1 MISVALVEDFPLM
14 LAAVKNLLAEDPELH
29 VVATAAHGK
38 ELDGL
43 LAAHPVDVL
52 LLDLGMATGYFEPI
66 SAIKRTLERY
76 PALKIIV
83 LTSSEAVAYV
93 RDVIK
98 AGAHGYLLKDD
109 VETLDLPL
117 KIKTVVQG
125 ERVFSARIESL
136 LYNNHLARPLLFAEE
151 QCRILRLMAQG
162 CGNEQEMARE
172 TGLAPDQVAYHVTV
186 LYARLKIPG
195 AFLHNP
201 THRRAAV
208 LKALEWGLIP
218 ALRAEETRREP
229 NS

>member
-14 LAAVKNLLAEDPELH
+14 LAAVKNLLAEDPDLR

-66 SAIKRTLERY
+66 SAIKRVRESY
-76 PALKIIV
+76 PALKILV
-83 LTSSEAVAYV
+83 LTSYEAVAYV

-109 VETLDLPL
+109 VETLDLPA

-125 ERVFSARIESL
+125 GRVFSTRIEHL
-136 LYNNHLARPLLFAEE
+136 LYTDHLVRPLLFAEE
-151 QCRILRLMAQG
+151 QCTILRLMAQG
-162 CGNEQEMARE
+162 CGEAREMARE
-172 TGLAPDQVAYHVTV
+172 TGLTPDQVAYHTTV

-195 AFLHNP
+195 AFLHNAA
-201 THRRAAV
+201 HRRAAV
-208 LKALEWGLIP
+208 MKGLEWGLIP
-218 ALRAEETRREP
+218 ALRVEE
-229 NS
+229 